1 MASTN
6 PTVPYKTLE
15 EAVEIARTLA
25 PKLRERVAEA
35 DELRRL
41 PEANV
46 RDLIDSGL
54 IALEIPRRFGGAELN
69 LDALIDVTAALGEGC
84 PATGWVYSLWAAH
97 MWLIGQYPEH
107 IQAMVFGDQGSLVSS
122 VVNTE
127 GTPVEAEGGFRW
139 TGRGFFSSGVDH
151 CNWLTAAVDLKP
163 QEPPGDR
170 RWFLLQRSD
179 FEIVDDWHT
188 VGLRGTGSKTIM
200 INDAFIPEERV
211 VLQKDL
217 SEGKGLG
224 ATMYGSP
231 LYCAA
236 MDFTF
241 SLPIGAPVIGVAR
254 AAVRELEGRIRKRL
268 ESSNYRIVAE
278 QTGTL
283 TRLAEAGA
291 QIDAAQALLVNTA
304 RRFCFIPAA
313 EATALDKAECRRN
326 VAFATQLCRH
336 AANSV
341 FEAAGASNLYE
352 GSDLQRLWRDSNV
365 ASMHHGSMWDV
376 HGLAYGR
383 EAVGLPPSW
392 QTGIRSS
399 ETKTDT

>member
-1 MASTN
+1 MTSTN
-6 PTVPYKTLE
+6 LPYETLE
-15 EAVEIARTLA
+15 EAVEVARSLA
-25 PKLRERVAEA
+25 PKLRERVAKAEV
-35 DELRRL
+35 DRRL
-41 PEANV
+41 PEENV
-46 RDLIDSGL
+46 RDLIESGL
-54 IALEIPRRFGGAELN
+54 IALEVPKRFGGAELN
-69 LDALIDVTAALGEGC
+69 LDALIEVTGVIGEGC

-97 MWLIGQYPEH
+97 MWLIGQYPEQ
-107 IQAMVFGDQGSLVSS
+107 IQAMVFEDHNSLVSS
-122 VVNTE
+122 VVNTV
-127 GTPVEAEGGFRW
+127 GAPVEVEGGFRW

-170 RWFLLQRSD
+170 RWFLLRRED
-179 FEIVDDWHT
+179 FEIIDDWHT
-188 VGLRGTGSKTIM
+188 VGLRGTGSKTIE
-200 INDAFIPEERV
+200 IKDAFVPEDRV

-217 SEGKGLG
+217 SEGRGLG
-224 ATMYGSP
+224 AAMYGSP

-241 SLPIGAPVIGVAR
+241 SLPIAAPVIGVAR
-254 AAVRELEGRIRKRL
+254 AAVRELEGRIRQRL
-268 ESSNYRIVAE
+268 ASSSYRIAAE
-278 QTGTL
+278 QAGTL
-283 TRLAEAGA
+283 TRIAEASA
-291 QIDAAQALLVNTA
+291 QIDAARALLLDTA

-383 EAVGLPPSW
+383 EVVGLPPTWMS
-392 QTGIRSS
+392 GIKSS
-399 ETKTDT
+399 EA

>member
-1 MASTN
+1 MTN
-6 PTVPYKTLE
+6 TSLPYETLE
-15 EAVEIARTLA
+15 EAVEIARGLA
-25 PKLRERVAEA
+25 PKLRERVGQA
-35 DELRRL
+35 DEQRRL
-41 PEANV
+41 PEENV
-46 RDLIDSGL
+46 RDLLDSGL
-54 IALEIPRRFGGAELN
+54 IALEVPKRFGGGELN
-69 LDALIDVTAALGEGC
+69 LDALIEVTGAIAEGC

-97 MWLIGQYPEH
+97 MWLIGQYPEP
-107 IQAMVFGDQGSLVSS
+107 IQAMVFEDRNSLVSS
-122 VVNTE
+122 VVNTV
-127 GTPVEAEGGFRW
+127 GTPVAVEGGFLW

-163 QEPPGDR
+163 EEPPGDR
-170 RWFLLQRSD
+170 RWFLLKRED
-179 FEIVDDWHT
+179 FEIVDDWNT
-188 VGLRGTGSKTIM
+188 VGLRGTGSKTIEFE
-200 INDAFIPEERV
+200 DVFIPEERA

-217 SEGKGLG
+217 SEGKGQG

-241 SLPIGAPVIGVAR
+241 SLPIAAPVVGVAR
-254 AAVRELEGRIRKRL
+254 AAVRELEARIRKRL
-268 ESSNYRIVAE
+268 ESTNYRIAAE

-283 TRLAEAGA
+283 LRIAEASA
-291 QIDAAQALLVNTA
+291 QIDAARALLLESA
-304 RRFCFIPAA
+304 RRFCVIPAA

-326 VAFATQLCRH
+326 VAYASQLCRH

-365 ASMHHGSMWDV
+365 AAMHHGSMWDV

-383 EAVGLPPSW
+383 EVVGLPPAWMS
-392 QTGIRSS
+392 GIRSS
-399 ETKTDT
+399 EA

>member
-1 MASTN
+1 MMNTSL
-6 PTVPYKTLE
+6 PYETLE
-15 EAVEIARTLA
+15 EAVEIARNLA
-25 PKLRERVAEA
+25 PKLRERVATAEA
-35 DELRRL
+35 DRRL
-41 PEANV
+41 PVENV

-54 IALEIPRRFGGAELN
+54 IALEIPKRFGGAELN
-69 LDALIDVTAALGEGC
+69 LDALIEVTGALAEGC

-107 IQAMVFGDQGSLVSS
+107 IQAMVFDNRGSLVSS
-122 VVNTE
+122 VVNTV
-127 GTPVEAEGGFRW
+127 GTPVAVEGGFRW

-163 QEPPGDR
+163 EEPPGDR
-170 RWFLLQRSD
+170 RWFLLRRSD
-179 FEIVDDWHT
+179 FEILDDWHT
-188 VGLRGTGSKTIM
+188 VGLRGTGSKTIVL
-200 INDAFIPEERV
+200 DDVFIPEERV

-217 SEGKGLG
+217 SEGKGYG

-241 SLPIGAPVIGVAR
+241 SLPIAAPVVGIAR
-254 AAVRELEGRIRKRL
+254 SAVRELEARLRKRL
-268 ESSNYRIVAE
+268 ESANYRIAAE

-283 TRLAEAGA
+283 MRIAEASA
-291 QIDAAQALLVNTA
+291 QIDAARALLLDTA

-313 EATALDKAECRRN
+313 DATSLDKAECRRN
-326 VAFATQLCRH
+326 VAFASQLCRH

-341 FEAAGASNLYE
+341 FEAAGASNLYDS
-352 GSDLQRLWRDSNV
+352 SDLQRLWRDSNV

-376 HGLAYGR
+376 HGLSYGR
-383 EAVGLPPSW
+383 EIVGLPPTW
-392 QTGIRSS
+392 NTGIR
-399 ETKTDT
+399 TADGN

>member
-1 MASTN
+1 MTHSN
-6 PTVPYKTLE
+6 QHLPYQTLE
-15 EAVEIARTLA
+15 EALEIAKSLA
-25 PKLRERVAEA
+25 PTLRERVPEAE
-35 DELRRL
+35 EQRRL
-41 PEANV
+41 PAGNV
-46 RDLIDSGL
+46 RDLIDNGL
-54 IALEIPRRFGGAELN
+54 IALEVPKRFGGAELN
-69 LDALIDVTAALGEGC
+69 LDALIEVTGALAEGC

-107 IQAMVFGDQGSLVSS
+107 VQAMVFEDRNSLVSS
-122 VVNTE
+122 VVNTV
-127 GTPVEAEGGFRW
+127 GTPEAVDGGFRW

-188 VGLRGTGSKTIM
+188 VGLRGTGSKTIT
-200 INDAFIPEERV
+200 ITDAFIPEERV
-211 VLQKDL
+211 VFQKDL

-241 SLPIGAPVIGVAR
+241 SLPIGAPVVGVAR
-254 AAVRELEGRIRKRL
+254 AAVRELEMRVRKRL
-268 ESSNYRIVAE
+268 ESSSYRIAAE

-283 TRLAEAGA
+283 LRIAEASA
-291 QIDAAQALLVNTA
+291 QIDAARALLLDTA

-313 EATALDKAECRRN
+313 EATSLDKAECRRN
-326 VAFATQLCRH
+326 VAYASQLCRH

-352 GSDLQRLWRDSNV
+352 GSELQRLWRDSNV

-376 HGLAYGR
+376 HGLSYGR
-383 EAVGLPPSW
+383 EVVGLPPAW
-392 QTGIRSS
+392 QTGIKSS
-399 ETKTDT
+399 DS

>member
-1 MASTN
+1 MTSSKL
-6 PTVPYKTLE
+6 PYQTLE
-15 EAVEIARTLA
+15 EAVDIARDLA
-25 PKLRERVAEA
+25 PKLRERVGEAE
-35 DELRRL
+35 EQRRL
-41 PEANV
+41 PEQNV

-54 IALEIPRRFGGAELN
+54 IALEVPKRFGGAELN
-69 LDALIDVTAALGEGC
+69 LDALIEVTGALGEGC

-107 IQAMVFGDQGSLVSS
+107 IQAMVFEDRDSLVSS

-127 GTPVEAEGGFRW
+127 GTPQADDGGFRW

-188 VGLRGTGSKTIM
+188 VGLRGTGSKTIE
-200 INDAFIPEERV
+200 IKDAFIPEERV

-224 ATMYGSP
+224 AAMYGSP

-241 SLPIGAPVIGVAR
+241 SLPIAAPVIGVAR
-254 AAVRELEGRIRKRL
+254 AAVHELEGRIRRRL
-268 ESSNYRIVAE
+268 ESSSYRIAAE

-283 TRLAEAGA
+283 TRIAEASA
-291 QIDAAQALLVNTA
+291 QIDAARALLLDTA
-304 RRFCFIPAA
+304 RRFCFIPAS

-326 VAFATQLCRH
+326 VAFAAQLCRH

-341 FEAAGASNLYE
+341 FEAAGGSNLYDSSE
-352 GSDLQRLWRDSNV
+352 LQRLWRDSN
-365 ASMHHGSMWDV
+365 AAAMHHGAMWDV

-383 EAVGLPPSW
+383 EVVGLPPSW
-392 QTGIRSS
+392 QSGIRSA
-399 ETKTDT
+399 DGA

>member
-1 MASTN
+1 MALSYT
-6 PTVPYKTLE
+6 TLE
-15 EAVEIARTLA
+15 EAVEIAKGLA
-25 PKLRERVAEA
+25 PKLRERVGQAE
-35 DELRRL
+35 EQRRL
-41 PEANV
+41 PAENV

-54 IALEIPRRFGGAELN
+54 IALEVPKRFGGAELN
-69 LDALIDVTAALGEGC
+69 LDALIEVTGALAEGC

-107 IQAMVFGDQGSLVSS
+107 IQAMVFEDRGSLVSS
-122 VVNTE
+122 VVNTV
-127 GTPVEAEGGFRW
+127 GTPEPVDGGFRW

-163 QEPPGDR
+163 DEPPGDR
-170 RWFLLQRSD
+170 RWFLLRRSD
-179 FEIVDDWHT
+179 FEILDDWHT
-188 VGLRGTGSKTIM
+188 VGLRGTGSKTIVLD
-200 INDAFIPEERV
+200 NVFIPEERV
-211 VLQKDL
+211 VRQKDL
-217 SEGKGLG
+217 SEGTGYG

-241 SLPIGAPVIGVAR
+241 SLPIAAPVVGVAR
-254 AAVRELEGRIRKRL
+254 AALRELEGRVRKRL
-268 ESSNYRIVAE
+268 ESSNARLVSE

-283 TRLAEAGA
+283 TRIAEAGA
-291 QIDAAQALLVNTA
+291 QIDSARALLLDTA

-313 EATALDKAECRRN
+313 EATSMDKAECRRN

-392 QTGIRSS
+392 SS
-399 ETKTDT
+399 GVRTADGG